1 MSAKWINVIAAEAL
15 APGQAHFFDVDDLTI
30 AVFNLQGEYFAL
42 EDSCSHD
49 GSRMLSCGV
58 EARFIVHGDRIMC
71 PRHGAEFCIK
81 TGAALNPPASVPIT
95 TFPTRVNNAQIQV
108 YYQTNPLFSPG
119 EIRA

>member
-1 MSAKWINVIAAEAL
+1 MSAEWIDVIAAEAL
-15 APGQAHFFDVDDLTI
+15 GPGQAHFFNVDDLTI
-30 AVFNLQGEYFAL
+30 AVFNLQGEFFAL

-81 TGAALNPPASVPIT
+81 TGVALSPPASVPIAA
-95 TFPTRVNNAQIQV
+95 FPIRVHNALIQV
-108 YYQTNPLFSPG
+108 YCDTDPQYSPG
-119 EIRA
+119 GNTG